1 MTCGHFHSLPARA
14 STRFRARQDATW
26 IKTGSEKGFCAGGGE
41 GQQGAY
47 MQNLKPKKSELLKSS
62 RVPNA
67 VGTEI
72 RKWMA
77 DRVIRCHKPATVLC
91 TSLLA
96 RYPSQPRALSNQ
108 LAGHLFVQYPFIH
121 TYGRFMTNSFSDAC
135 HWLSMHN
142 KCISSRALPPMKHGE
157 LGQQG
162 RKQGTE
168 RAKAP

>member
-1 MTCGHFHSLPARA
+1 M
-14 STRFRARQDATW
+14 
-26 IKTGSEKGFCAGGGE
+26 KKGSAQGCGE

-77 DRVIRCHKPATVLC
+77 DRVRCHKPAPVLC

-96 RYPSQPRALSNQ
+96 RYPPQQRASSNQ
-108 LAGHLFVQYPFIH
+108 LAGQLFVQFIYLYIH
-121 TYGRFMTNSFSDAC
+121 MYGRFMTNSFSDAC